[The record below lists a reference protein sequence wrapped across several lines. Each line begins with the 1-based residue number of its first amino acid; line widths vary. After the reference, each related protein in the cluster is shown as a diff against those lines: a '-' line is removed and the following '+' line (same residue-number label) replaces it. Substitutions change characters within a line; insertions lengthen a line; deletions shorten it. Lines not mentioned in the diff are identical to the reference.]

1 MRVCGRYAIRSYEKP
16 YINKNI
22 MKNVTPSFIVG
33 IGGSAGGLNAYKA
46 LLEALPSDTGMAFV
60 FVSHLL
66 PDASSQ
72 LAHIL
77 SRNTEMPAMVAATA
91 MGIWANHIYV
101 IPPNADLFI
110 EGSVFKVTSPRIKRN
125 EQVDVFF
132 TSLAEAMG
140 KRAIGIILSGYN
152 GDGTEGC
159 KQIKA
164 KGGVTFAQ
172 DESAQISHMSLS
184 AQLAGCVDF
193 VLPPKKIAEELIRLA
208 NNNKSMLNNL

>member
-1 MRVCGRYAIRSYEKP
+1 
-16 YINKNI
+16 
-22 MKNVTPSFIVG
+22 MKNVPPNFIVG
-33 IGGSAGGLNAYKA
+33 IGGSAGALNAYKA
-46 LLEALPSDTGMAFV
+46 LLVGLPSDTGMAFV

-72 LAHIL
+72 LAYIL
-77 SRNTEMPAMVAATA
+77 SRTNEMPALVAETG
-91 MGIWANHIYV
+91 MDIRENQVYV

-125 EQVDVFF
+125 EQIDVFF

-140 KRAIGIILSGYN
+140 KRAIGIILTGYD

-164 KGGVTFAQ
+164 KGGITFAQ
-172 DESAQISHMSLS
+172 DDSAEISHMPLS
-184 AQLAGCVDF
+184 AQRAGCIDF
-193 VLPPKKIAEELIRLA
+193 VLPPKIIADELVKLA
-208 NNNKSMLNNL
+208 NNSKSMLNNL

>member
-1 MRVCGRYAIRSYEKP
+1 M
-16 YINKNI
+16 INTYPK
-22 MKNVTPSFIVG
+22 FIAG

-46 LLEALPSDTGMAFV
+46 LVKALPSNTGMAFV

-72 LAHIL
+72 LALIL
-77 SRNTEMPAMVAATA
+77 ARNTKMPAIVAANA
-91 MGIWANHIYV
+91 MPILANHIYV
-101 IPPNADLFI
+101 IAPNCDLFI
-110 EGSVFKVTSPRIKRN
+110 EGGAFKVTSPRIRRN

-140 KRAIGIILSGYN
+140 KHAIGIILSGYD

-164 KGGVTFAQ
+164 KGGVTFSQ
-172 DESAQISHMSLS
+172 DSSAEVSYMPLS
-184 AQLAGCVDF
+184 AQATGCVDF
-193 VLPPKKIAEELIRLA
+193 VLPPKKIAEKLVQLV
-208 NNNKSMLNNL
+208 NKDEFVLNNLTL